1 MTKEGKVKKKVKEAL
16 DAMGAYYFSPQAG
29 AFGRAGIPD
38 IVGCIKG
45 RFFAIECKAG
55 DNTTTAL
62 QEKEIAKIRAVGGI
76 ALVINEKNLDAI
88 KEVLWVM

>member
-1 MTKEGKVKKKVKEAL
+1 MTPEGKVKKKVKVAL
-16 DAMGAYYFSPQAG
+16 DEIGAYYFSPQAG

-55 DNTTTAL
+55 SNTTTAL
-62 QEKEIAKIRAVGGI
+62 QDKEIEKIRDVGGV
-76 ALVINEKNLDAI
+76 ALVINETNLDEI
-88 KEVLWVM
+88 ERRLK